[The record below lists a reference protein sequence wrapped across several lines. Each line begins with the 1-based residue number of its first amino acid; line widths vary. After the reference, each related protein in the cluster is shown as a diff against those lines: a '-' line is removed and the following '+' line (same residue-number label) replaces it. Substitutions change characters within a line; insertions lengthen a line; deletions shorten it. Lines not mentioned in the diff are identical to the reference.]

1 MANSLPSLAVTAA
14 SKAYR
19 AGAGAAGAAA
29 AEEQLQHMFTGVGQ
43 RLQELERLLTRDTC
57 ARVLSLVWC
66 AAESILSLGLLHA
79 GSR

>member
-19 AGAGAAGAAA
+19 MGAGAAGAAA

-57 ARVLSLVWC
+57 ARVLSLV
-66 AAESILSLGLLHA
+66 AESVLSLGLLHA